1 MTLNELLIEIEAK
14 VKPFYIKDDGLAY
27 DDVHD
32 WLHMKRVYGACEK
45 MLALEPGAN
54 RGEVLVAAL
63 FHDTGRSRGV
73 EADHA
78 LHSYEIGQEILPG
91 FSEEF
96 VKNNIDLKKALL
108 MVKYHTIAHIC
119 PDKNIAD
126 SIEFNIFTDG
136 DKIDMFGT
144 IGVVR
149 VAVGYGYNHKQAFDK
164 TIDRLI
170 KSARDDNF
178 QFQSEAGKKIGQ
190 KYKDFLKKF
199 IQDIES
205 QRQEFEF

>member
-14 VKPFYIKDDGLAY
+14 VKPFYIKADGSAH
-27 DDVHD
+27 DDVHN

-45 MLALEPGAN
+45 MLALEPSAN

-63 FHDTGRSRGV
+63 LHDTGRSRGV

-78 LHSYEIGQEILPG
+78 LHSYEIGQEILPDLT
-91 FSEEF
+91 EEF
-96 VKNNIDLKKALL
+96 IKNNIDLEKVLL
-108 MVKYHTIAHIC
+108 MVKYHTIAHVC
-119 PDKNIAD
+119 PDKMIAD
-126 SIEFNIFTDG
+126 SLEFNIFTDG
-136 DKIDMFGT
+136 DKIDMFGP

-149 VAVGYGYNHKQAFDK
+149 VAVGYAYNHNQAFDK
-164 TIDRLI
+164 TIGRLVQ
-170 KSARDDNF
+170 SARDDNF

-199 IQDIES
+199 VKDIED
-205 QRQEFEF
+205 QRQEFEL